1 MPGCVAHTTITPHGY
16 SAAMGRSSLLVA
28 AAAALLV
35 ALLAWPLLHAP
46 VVAPPAAPTHG
57 EDHAPGPPTGATTTQ
72 GANGPT
78 APAPRLDAAPPAA
91 ASQGVPLRVRL
102 RGLHPAAP
110 WTAPLRLDLDG
121 RDGDGASLEHDA
133 AGTPDGDGVVTFQVP
148 GWIATATA
156 QQGRLTARD
165 DHYQDVARHWRG
177 PPDTTQEL
185 LVDVQVVATLLGRVV
200 DGRGQPVEAA
210 RVTAYAHRDGQPAG
224 GAVGRTNSGP
234 DGTFRLM
241 APPDTTTFVL
251 VAPMRAS
258 RRADTGDLRDDLLPT
273 GLVTTTTVGQPR
285 QLGDLVLAQAAQ
297 LSGTVQWQDGGV
309 IPFARVRVL
318 PQAGQ
323 RFTLDERA
331 VVQRLAD
338 GRLAP
343 LAAIDAGDDG
353 RFTLP
358 ALAGAAVEVAVTQLP
373 TARLLGSFTLPAVA
387 PQQLSFVLPR
397 ALRLRATD
405 GGRAVPHARLQIADW
420 EIVGSDAS
428 GVFELVTTR
437 ALQVRASHRQLRS
450 PWLDVPASAAGTTV
464 DLAMTAARTEVS
476 VEFDGDFRV
485 RNTVITWR
493 RDDGQDGR
501 EHLLRDDRGG
511 PFQLFLDPGRY
522 TLTAGPGGGERNG
535 VFLLPQSRDVEVG
548 LDPIALRLPAV
559 FGGSFTVMATD
570 GAGTWLGGDSRL
582 FDPHGADLSA
592 PFRVRDAT
600 DGRAGRPGEL
610 LADGVNVFTGILPP
624 GEYELVGDFGSHGA
638 QRQRFTIKPRE
649 VTEVRLRLP

>member
-1 MPGCVAHTTITPHGY
+1 
-16 SAAMGRSSLLVA
+16 MGRSSLVA
-28 AAAALLV
+28 AAAALLA
-35 ALLAWPLLHAP
+35 ALLVWQLLTEPAA
-46 VVAPPAAPTHG
+46 APPAAPTAG
-57 EDHAPGPPTGATTTQ
+57 
-72 GANGPT
+72 
-78 APAPRLDAAPPAA
+78 PPAA
-91 ASQGVPLRVRL
+91 IASPAEASPPRAPLPATLRAEATPPPAATTGRQLRVQL
-102 RGLHPAAP
+102 HGLHPTAL
-110 WTAPLRLDLDG
+110 WTVPLQLDLDG
-121 RDGDGASLEHDA
+121 RGEDGGRLEHRA
-133 AGTPDGDGVVTFQVP
+133 AAHPDGQGLAAFALPD
-148 GWIATATA
+148 WIATATE
-156 QQGRLTARD
+156 QQGRLSAVD
-165 DHYQDVARHWRG
+165 PHYRELAQHWRG
-177 PPDTTQEL
+177 RPETTQAL
-185 LVDVQVVATLLGRVV
+185 LVDVQVVATLRGRVV

-224 GAVGRTNSGP
+224 GALGRTSSGP
-234 DGTFRLM
+234 DGTFRLT
-241 APPDTTTFVL
+241 APPDTTLFVL

-258 RRADTGDLRDDLLPT
+258 RASRVTIADEGRTADTGDLRDDLLPT
-273 GLVTTTTVGQPR
+273 GLVTTTTFGQPR
-285 QLGDLVLAQAAQ
+285 QLGDLVVAEAAQ

-309 IPFARVRVL
+309 IPFARVQVL
-318 PQAGQ
+318 PRAGP

-343 LAAIDAGDDG
+343 LAAVDADDDG

-464 DLAMTAARTEVS
+464 DLAMAAARTEVS
-476 VEFDGDFRV
+476 IEFVGDLRV

-493 RDDGQDGR
+493 RDDGQNGR

-511 PFQLFLDPGRY
+511 PFQLFLDPGHY

-548 LDPIALRLPAV
+548 LDPIALRLPAS

-570 GAGTWLGGDSRL
+570 GAGTWVGGDSRL

-592 PFRVRDAT
+592 PFRVRDGA
-600 DGRAGRPGEL
+600 DGREGRPGEL

-624 GEYELVGDFGSHGA
+624 GEYELVGDFGAHGA